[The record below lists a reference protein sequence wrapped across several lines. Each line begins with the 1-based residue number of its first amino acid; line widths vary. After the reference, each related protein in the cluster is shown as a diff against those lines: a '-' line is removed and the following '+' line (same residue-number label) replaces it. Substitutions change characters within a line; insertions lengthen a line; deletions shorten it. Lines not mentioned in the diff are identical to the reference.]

1 MTDSKT
7 PRTPHYS
14 CARCHRSLDPYD
26 PNARRNRVTRKWE
39 HVDCR
44 TTPRRSDARQ
54 NPTKR
59 L

>member
-1 MTDSKT
+1 MTDSKA

-44 TTPRRSDARQ
+44 TTPRRS
-54 NPTKR
+54 
-59 L
+59 